1 MMREHQEQSN
11 RSQLSQFVPSLI
23 PGSLEGQ
30 LMGLAIIG
38 LTLSLLAYGAYTA
51 AQQAAAARTAVFNG
65 MAVIAVNL
73 ANISSHF
80 VLTEDLDGLEII
92 TRETTIV
99 PGLRSITLVNLEG
112 QPLVELVS
120 QQGHWSAQFD
130 NSHIAVPAFDAPF
143 IEPQTQG
150 DMFNLWRP
158 VAAGKA
164 LGWIRISFQTKN
176 LKQVVIAIW
185 TKSIVF
191 ISLAITCSLLLLKG
205 LLHLPMR
212 SLREATHFADALHQC
227 LGNELR
233 VDSQTSEIQLLS
245 QALNNV
251 SIRLYLQNKELTQA
265 RDAAHSA
272 SLAKSQFL
280 ANMSHEL
287 RTPMNAI
294 LGMLTLLRK
303 TELTSRQAD
312 YASKSIGAAR
322 SLLEVL
328 NEILDFSKIEA
339 GKMTLDPRPFQVST
353 LLRSL
358 SLMISSSLANKPVEV
373 LFDIDP
379 LVPSHLIGDDMRLQ
393 QVLLNLA
400 SNAIK
405 FTAQGEVVLAIRV
418 EHQSDT
424 EARLEFSLR
433 DSGIGIAAENQT
445 RIFEGFSQAESSTT
459 RRFGGTG
466 LGLVISQRFVE
477 LMGGEIKLHSE
488 LGQGSRFFFTIELL
502 LAQPVGAPEPGRA
515 QTPMDGRPW
524 RILVIDDNAS
534 ARAALDQMGQ
544 SLGWTVDL
552 ASGGAQALKLLDQKA
567 REGIGYQAI
576 LVDWT
581 MPEMDGWQTSQRI
594 RQQQAE
600 LREMGDNRPASV
612 VVMVT
617 AHGREEL
624 NARSSG
630 EQKLLDGFLVKPLTA
645 AMLLDA
651 IVDAQAG
658 QGNIRHKPR
667 PVADSAY
674 RRLYGMRLL
683 LVEDNATN
691 QQVARELLEEE
702 GAQVQITND
711 GEQAVAAVAK
721 VGTTFDAVLMD
732 IQMPVMDGYEATRRI
747 RTDLNQTDLPIIAMT
762 ANAMPADRDAS
773 LANGMNAHIAKPF
786 DISNLVQVLRDQTH
800 WQKRLVAPELEQ
812 DPRLGTGSK
821 PVTLPNPELALP
833 LVLTLEQAATLAGVD
848 LPAAL
853 KRLGG
858 MQDLYRRML
867 ASFIAELQNLPAQLK
882 ALRQHSDPAKKK
894 SDVTRLF
901 HTLKGLA
908 LTMGA
913 TELSVVAA
921 NAEQRMSTE
930 PSPAQLT
937 AACQQLETEVTRC
950 LPALQGLLA
959 LME

>member
-1 MMREHQEQSN
+1 MMRGQQEQSN
-11 RSQLSQFVPSLI
+11 RSKLSRFLPSLI
-23 PGSLEGQ
+23 PRSLEGQ
-30 LMGLAIIG
+30 LMGLATIG
-38 LTLSLLAYGAYTA
+38 ITLSLLAYGAYTA
-51 AQQAAAARTAVFNG
+51 AQQAAAARTAVFTG
-65 MAVIAVNL
+65 MAAIAVNL
-73 ANISSHF
+73 ANVSSHF

-92 TRETTIV
+92 TRETAIV

-112 QPLVELVS
+112 QPLVELVN

-176 LKQVVIAIW
+176 LKHVVIAIW

-191 ISLAITCSLLLLKG
+191 ISLAIACSLLLLKG

-251 SIRLYLQNKELTQA
+251 SKRLYSQNKELTQA

-322 SLLEVL
+322 SLLDLL

-339 GKMTLDPRPFQVST
+339 GKMTLDPHPFRVST

-358 SLMISSSLANKPVEV
+358 SLIISSSLANKPVEV

-393 QVLLNLA
+393 QILLNLS

-418 EHQSDT
+418 EYRSDT
-424 EARLEFSLR
+424 EVRLEFSLR
-433 DSGIGIAAENQT
+433 DSGIGIAVENQT
-445 RIFEGFSQAESSTT
+445 RIFDGFSQAESSTT

-466 LGLVISQRFVE
+466 LGLVISQRLVE
-477 LMGGEIKLHSE
+477 LMGGELKLHSE
-488 LGQGSRFFFTIELL
+488 LGQGSRFFFTIDLL
-502 LAQPVGAPEPGRA
+502 LAQPIDATEPGRGQPTA
-515 QTPMDGRPW
+515 DGTAW

-534 ARAALDQMGQ
+534 AREVLDQMGQ
-544 SLGWTVDL
+544 SLDWTVDL
-552 ASGGAQALKLLDQKA
+552 ASSGAQALTLIDQKA
-567 REGIGYQAI
+567 REGIAYQAI

-581 MPEMDGWQTSQRI
+581 MPEMDGWQTSQQI
-594 RQQQAE
+594 RQLQAE
-600 LREMGDNRPASV
+600 LRKTGDNRPASV

-624 NARSSG
+624 NARTSA
-630 EQKLLDGFLVKPLTA
+630 EQELLDGFLVKPLTA
-645 AMLLDA
+645 SMLLDA
-651 IVDAQAG
+651 IVDARAG
-658 QGNIRHKPR
+658 QGSIRQKPR
-667 PVADSAY
+667 PVASAY

-702 GAQVQITND
+702 GAQVQIAND
-711 GEQAVAAVAK
+711 GEQAVAAVAR

-732 IQMPVMDGYEATRRI
+732 IQMPIMDGYEASRRI
-747 RTDLNQTDLPIIAMT
+747 RTDLNQTELPIIAMT

-821 PVTLPNPELALP
+821 PVTLANPELALP
-833 LVLTLEQAATLAGVD
+833 LVLTLEKAATLAGVD
-848 LPAAL
+848 LAAAL

-867 ASFIAELQNLPAQLK
+867 ASYIAELHNLPEQLQ
-882 ALRQHSDPAKKK
+882 ALRQHSDPAKTK
-894 SDVTRLF
+894 SDAMRLF

-913 TELSVVAA
+913 TELSVVAG
-921 NAEQRMSTE
+921 NAEQRMSRE